1 MLKAKEMV
9 MGTFENLKLIIMINL
24 ASPPAKLNWNKCG
37 HYYHSHFVF
46 VKC

>member
-24 ASPPAKLNWNKCG
+24 ASPLSKTKLEQMWTLLSLTFC
-37 HYYHSHFVF
+37 F
-46 VKC
+46 C